1 LEFEMMKHIV
11 VVEGFEDWNRWFQEG
26 RVKIDCLPSS
36 ISFYPNQGVVLKG
49 GGAKEHGLVKGD
61 HVVRVAQYYPSGISP
76 KNTEQTIALGLL
88 ADRNIPLTILSGVAG
103 SGKTMLACA
112 HALERLDHRNDNISK
127 IVIAKSMTPV
137 GREIGFLPGDMHEK
151 VLPWLGP
158 FSDNFLNC
166 GYEPYRIEKMI
177 EDGVLEIT
185 PVTFIQGR
193 SIANAVILIDEV
205 QNLDINVIKQIV
217 TRAAVGTQI
226 ILLGDQT
233 QVFERLGSK
242 SIEYLLQKSK
252 SSSLVGAIHLEKTL
266 RSPIAEWAVHNL

>member
-1 LEFEMMKHIV
+1 MIKHIA
-11 VVEGFEDWNRWFQEG
+11 VVEGFENWNQWYQEG
-26 RVKIDCLPSS
+26 RVELTSLNHEG
-36 ISFYPNQGVVLKG
+36 SFHPNQGVVLKG
-49 GGAKEHGLVKGD
+49 GGAKDHGLVKDGC
-61 HVVRVAQYYPSGISP
+61 VVRIAKYFPSGVSP

-88 ADRNIPLTILSGVAG
+88 NDPGVPLTILSGVAG

-112 HALERLDHRNDNISK
+112 HALERLDRRNDNITK

-137 GREIGFLPGDMHEK
+137 GREIGYLPGDMQEK

-158 FSDNFLNC
+158 FSDNFINC

-193 SIANAVILIDEV
+193 SITNAVILIDEV

-217 TRAAVGTQI
+217 TRAAAGTQI

-233 QVFERLGSK
+233 QVFERLGGR
-242 SIEYLLQKSK
+242 SIDYLLQKSK
-252 SSSLVGAIHLEKTL
+252 SSPLVGSIHLEKTL
-266 RSPIAEWAVHNL
+266 RSPIADWAVKNL